1 MREQWLW
8 PPTATHHHLM
18 APLIPAETKLYA
30 QLVCPPCGEI
40 SQQHV
45 LTPTSQ
51 PLAIIAR
58 EKKKK
63 KEFGRR
69 MEEPTLAGDSSCSNV
84 VVTHCR
90 DQNFIQFTAEQ
101 PYREQKMWP
110 LFSPTRPSCL
120 TAGGHMLVN
129 GRALTAAVLRV
140 KTDPSPDL
148 GRVQMLLTF
157 FE

>member
-1 MREQWLW
+1 
-8 PPTATHHHLM
+8 M
-18 APLIPAETKLYA
+18 APHCNSSSLNGTANPCRDEAVRTIGLPSMWRNIPATRSNTHQSAVGNHCE
-30 QLVCPPCGEI
+30 
-40 SQQHV
+40 
-45 LTPTSQ
+45 
-51 PLAIIAR
+51 R
-58 EKKKK
+58 KKKK